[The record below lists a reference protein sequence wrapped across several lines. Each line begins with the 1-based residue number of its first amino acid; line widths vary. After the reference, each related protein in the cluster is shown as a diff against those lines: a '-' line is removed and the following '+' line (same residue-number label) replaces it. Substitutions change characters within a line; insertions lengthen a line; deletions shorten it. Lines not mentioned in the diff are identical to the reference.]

1 MASSRGLAFDPGRRA
16 TRETNAMHTSHPP
29 KQNRLL
35 ACLSAD
41 DYQRLLPD
49 LEFIPIRPSPTRVH
63 PLAVSIQ
70 DEIR

>member
-1 MASSRGLAFDPGRRA
+1 
-16 TRETNAMHTSHPP
+16 MHTSHPP

-35 ACLSAD
+35 AFLSAD

-63 PLAVSIQ
+63 PLAVSIE